1 MAEISTIAR
10 PYATAVFNFANESK
24 SLSNWS
30 DTLVLL
36 STIIQDEH
44 IKSIIED
51 TKILDSEREDLILNV
66 CKGKLDENGSNFVKL
81 LVENKRL
88 LILPE
93 ISQFFEELKADAE
106 GSIEAEIIM
115 AEKPN
120 QKTVDDL
127 LKSLEKKSNKKIE
140 GKVVIDTNIL
150 GGTKI
155 VVGDSVIDASVRAQ
169 LDNLAF
175 TLKA

>member
-24 SLSNWS
+24 GLSNWS

-36 STIIQDEH
+36 SAVIQDEH

-51 TKILDSEREDLILNV
+51 SKVLDSEREDLILNV

-106 GSIEAEIIM
+106 GLIEAEIIM
-115 AEKPN
+115 AEKPK

-127 LKSLEKKSNKKIE
+127 
-140 GKVVIDTNIL
+140 
-150 GGTKI
+150 
-155 VVGDSVIDASVRAQ
+155 
-169 LDNLAF
+169 
-175 TLKA
+175 

>member
-1 MAEISTIAR
+1 M
-10 PYATAVFNFANESK
+10 
-24 SLSNWS
+24 
-30 DTLVLL
+30 
-36 STIIQDEH
+36 
-44 IKSIIED
+44 
-51 TKILDSEREDLILNV
+51 
-66 CKGKLDENGSNFVKL
+66 

-93 ISQFFEELKADAE
+93 ISLFFEELKAEAE
-106 GSIEAEIIM
+106 GTIEAEIIM

-127 LKSLEKKSNKKIE
+127 LKSLEKKFNKKIE
-140 GKVVIDTNIL
+140 GKVVIDKNII

>member
-10 PYATAVFNFANESK
+10 PYATAVFNFAKESK
-24 SLSNWS
+24 GLSNWS

-36 STIIQDEH
+36 SAVIQDEH

-51 TKILDSEREDLILNV
+51 SKVLDSEREDLILNV

-93 ISQFFEELKADAE
+93 ISLFFEELKAEAE
-106 GSIEAEIIM
+106 GTIEAEIIM
-115 AEKPN
+115 AEKPT

-127 LKSLEKKSNKKIE
+127 LKSLEKKFNKKIE
-140 GKVVIDTNIL
+140 GKVVIDKNII

>member
-24 SLSNWS
+24 GLSNWS

-36 STIIQDEH
+36 SAVIQDEH

-51 TKILDSEREDLILNV
+51 SKVLDSEREDLILNV

-93 ISQFFEELKADAE
+93 ISLFFEELKAEVE
-106 GSIEAEIIM
+106 GTIEAEIIM

-127 LKSLEKKSNKKIE
+127 LKSLEKKFNKKIE
-140 GKVVIDTNIL
+140 GKVVIDKNII

>member
-1 MAEISTIAR
+1 MCGRKT
-10 PYATAVFNFANESK
+10 
-24 SLSNWS
+24 LSR
-30 DTLVLL
+30 D
-36 STIIQDEH
+36 

-51 TKILDSEREDLILNV
+51 SKVLDSEREDLILNV

-93 ISQFFEELKADAE
+93 ISLFFEELKADAE

-115 AEKPN
+115 AEKPT

-127 LKSLEKKSNKKIE
+127 LKSLEKKFNKKIE
-140 GKVVIDTNIL
+140 GKVVIDKNII